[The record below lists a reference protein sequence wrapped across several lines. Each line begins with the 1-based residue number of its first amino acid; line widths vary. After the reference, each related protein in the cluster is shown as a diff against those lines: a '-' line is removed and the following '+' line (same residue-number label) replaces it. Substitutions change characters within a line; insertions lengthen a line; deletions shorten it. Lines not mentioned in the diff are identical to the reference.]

1 MKPDSNTG
9 KVHTLI
15 TIEVFGEIRCIMSFR
30 LTGGNKDYVV
40 CGSDS
45 GRICILEYIPNKNKF
60 EKVFLFAFTLCSSF
74 FFIKFEG
81 ASYISSKMSSIVD

>member
-1 MKPDSNTG
+1 MELLKPDPNTG

-15 TIEVFGEIRCIMSFR
+15 TIEVFGEIRCIMAFR
-30 LTGGNKDYVV
+30 LTGGHKDYVV

-60 EKVFLFAFTLCSSF
+60 DKVC
-74 FFIKFEG
+74 
-81 ASYISSKMSSIVD
+81 